1 MGHGLWLTTA
11 ILIECEIR
19 WSQWIESLR
28 KDVECTSGILKGQWR
43 ILKTGI
49 CLHGVK
55 ATNKI
60 WMTCCALHNWL
71 LEING
76 LDDKWQGGVP
86 SDWESALGLHKLDDA
101 TEYHA
106 PVAALSWLNAIHLS
120 ARRYDASGMGPGGD
134 QNTTVESEHDESET
148 SVSAPAVNCSFNL
161 VNATVGGHIING
173 VCTGGVQT
181 VQKLPRDFFCKKLV
195 EHHDILRRQNKLKW
209 PRAVQ
214 KKYYASMFPSHLP
227 RPSSHL
233 P

>member
-1 MGHGLWLTTA
+1 LFDTYALAIYDGEILQDVEFTLLERGVDGTVIEVQYRRAWLMVDNGYLVNWPTT
-11 ILIECEIR
+11 IPPMKVTNDQREIR

-28 KDVECTSGILKGQWR
+28 KDVECTFGILKGWWR

-49 CLHGVK
+49 HLHGVE

-86 SDWESALGLHKLDDA
+86 SDWESELGLHNLDDA
-101 TEYHA
+101 TEYA
-106 PVAALSWLNAIHLS
+106 PVAALSRLNARHLS
-120 ARRYDASGMGPGGD
+120 ARHYDASGMGPGGN

-148 SVSAPAVNCSFNL
+148 NVSAPAVNCSFNL

-173 VCTGGVQT
+173 VCTRGV
-181 VQKLPRDFFCKKLV
+181 
-195 EHHDILRRQNKLKW
+195 
-209 PRAVQ
+209 
-214 KKYYASMFPSHLP
+214 
-227 RPSSHL
+227 
-233 P
+233 